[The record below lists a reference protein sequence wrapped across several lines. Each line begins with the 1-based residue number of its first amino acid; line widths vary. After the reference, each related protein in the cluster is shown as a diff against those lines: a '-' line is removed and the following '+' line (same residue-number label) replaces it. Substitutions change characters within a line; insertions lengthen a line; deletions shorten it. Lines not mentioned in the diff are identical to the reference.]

1 MLQVINKKICWT
13 HNHVSQVFVDDCSSH
28 TSVWHRVFIVNSST
42 FHPVDHDH
50 VDVFLWEYCFG
61 HSRNPR
67 WKRPSHELV
76 TMNEHL
82 SWSTS
87 VKAGAFNIR
96 FIGDVLSDCVATE
109 SCLQQEHDSHVL
121 GTVRQ
126 WHVWVEWWFVLEA
139 AVIAVADLPLSFG
152 FIVIVSKRR
161 GLN

>member
-1 MLQVINKKICWT
+1 
-13 HNHVSQVFVDDCSSH
+13 
-28 TSVWHRVFIVNSST
+28 
-42 FHPVDHDH
+42 
-50 VDVFLWEYCFG
+50 
-61 HSRNPR
+61 
-67 WKRPSHELV
+67 
-76 TMNEHL
+76 MNEHL

-96 FIGDVLSDCVATE
+96 FIGDVLSGCVATE